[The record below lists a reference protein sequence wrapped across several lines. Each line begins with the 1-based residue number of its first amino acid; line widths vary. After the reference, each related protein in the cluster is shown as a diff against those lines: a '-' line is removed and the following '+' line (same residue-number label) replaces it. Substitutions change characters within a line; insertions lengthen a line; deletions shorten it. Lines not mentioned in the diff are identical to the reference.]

1 MTYHGCVTT
10 ITMSSKG
17 QLVLP
22 KAIRERLKLSAG
34 TKVRVTV
41 DAKERVILTP
51 ARHEPAEL
59 FANRPPVKR
68 VVSVEE
74 MDRAIA
80 KAVRGRV

>member
-1 MTYHGCVTT
+1 MAT

-17 QLVLP
+17 QFVLP
-22 KAIRERLKLSAG
+22 RAVRDRLKLSAG
-34 TKVRVTV
+34 SKVRVTV
-41 DAKERVILTP
+41 DAKDRVILTP
-51 ARHEPAEL
+51 ELHDPKEL

-68 VVSVEE
+68 VVTVAE

>member
-51 ARHEPAEL
+51 ARHEPAE
-59 FANRPPVKR
+59 
-68 VVSVEE
+68 
-74 MDRAIA
+74 
-80 KAVRGRV
+80 

>member
-1 MTYHGCVTT
+1 MPRRKLRPIAGLILSNVARHPT
-10 ITMSSKG
+10 
-17 QLVLP
+17 LP
-22 KAIRERLKLSAG
+22 ERLKLSAG